1 MLLFRRVA
9 VVAVIAATIAAAGAG
24 APAAA
29 PTATCTLPAGNA
41 AQQWDTI
48 AQTITVGATGFQIEA
63 FVYMAYANYAAYRA
77 VFAHGSAQSPFLVS
91 PDAAIATAE
100 ADVLAYY
107 FPSQSSL
114 LSCYRDASLANVPDG
129 LGKLLGTIEG
139 HRAAVTM
146 TLGRIGDGRLPI
158 GTVETAYPPA
168 GPGVWQPTGPGFLPP
183 QTPYLGRMRP
193 FILRAADQ
201 YLPPPPPSLGSATW
215 VHDFNET
222 KTMGRATGSGRTQ
235 EQTDIARFY
244 ATNTVVQYNT
254 AFRDVSTQHGFDVVQ
269 SMELIGAGSVV
280 AADAGIACLNAKY
293 HYWFWRPITAFNAT
307 AANLTDG
314 NPLTV
319 EEPGTWTPLLTT
331 PNHPEYPA
339 AHGCVT
345 SSMAEVF
352 KAVLGTDAI
361 DVTLT
366 STTSPAMPTRHF
378 ATADDLQTDV
388 VNARVWGGLH
398 YRNSAEVGVALGRSV
413 AQYDLS
419 RAFGLPGGAG

>member
-1 MLLFRRVA
+1 MRSSSCSTTARPKARSPSVPCSASASTPSARETSRWLKVVTIATSRRYDERPMVAMGLSPDARLSRRNRGGGIMLLFRRVA

-168 GPGVWQPTGPGFLPP
+168 GPGV
-183 QTPYLGRMRP
+183 
-193 FILRAADQ
+193 
-201 YLPPPPPSLGSATW
+201 
-215 VHDFNET
+215 
-222 KTMGRATGSGRTQ
+222 
-235 EQTDIARFY
+235 
-244 ATNTVVQYNT
+244 
-254 AFRDVSTQHGFDVVQ
+254 
-269 SMELIGAGSVV
+269 
-280 AADAGIACLNAKY
+280 
-293 HYWFWRPITAFNAT
+293 
-307 AANLTDG
+307 
-314 NPLTV
+314 
-319 EEPGTWTPLLTT
+319 
-331 PNHPEYPA
+331 
-339 AHGCVT
+339 
-345 SSMAEVF
+345 
-352 KAVLGTDAI
+352 
-361 DVTLT
+361 
-366 STTSPAMPTRHF
+366 
-378 ATADDLQTDV
+378 
-388 VNARVWGGLH
+388 
-398 YRNSAEVGVALGRSV
+398 
-413 AQYDLS
+413 
-419 RAFGLPGGAG
+419 